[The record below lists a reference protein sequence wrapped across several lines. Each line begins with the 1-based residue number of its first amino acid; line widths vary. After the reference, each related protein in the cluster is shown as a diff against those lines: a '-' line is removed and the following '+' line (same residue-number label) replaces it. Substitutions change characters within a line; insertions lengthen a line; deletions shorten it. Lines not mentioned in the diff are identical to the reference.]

1 MVLVENLKFFHLLW
15 RKLRQ
20 ENVFAD
26 ILKTKKSLL
35 DYENKHLRKVKKI
48 AIFPK
53 GLVLGFGKKP
63 EISPCFYFSQNRPE
77 NVIDDIIERKKPF

>member
-35 DYENKHLRKVKKI
+35 DYENKNLRKVKKMR
-48 AIFPK
+48 FFQR
-53 GLVLGFGKKP
+53 GWSLVSVKNLKFLLVFILVKIGQKM
-63 EISPCFYFSQNRPE
+63 
-77 NVIDDIIERKKPF
+77 